1 MEMHDSF
8 LPYSFF
14 LTGLLVTLL
23 GCLPS
28 TDVGP
33 SPIGEDTFNPTEPTE
48 TVKASKR
55 VARET
60 TAVDRSA
67 AWPNWMGPNH
77 SGVSQEA
84 NWAAD
89 WPPEGL
95 SVVWDKQI
103 GIGFSSVSIADG
115 QLFTMG
121 HVQGREFVYC
131 LDISNGEI
139 IWQHSYPCQL
149 VDVLHEG
156 GPAATPTID
165 SDYLYTLG
173 REGQLFCFRTD
184 SGETVWKTFLQ
195 EDLNVSLPEWGF
207 ASSVFILG
215 DQLILQGGRV
225 VSYNKLTGKRN
236 WQTTPHAAG
245 YGSAIAFTHDDRV
258 LLATL
263 DCDGLRITQSD
274 GEEIAFAAWDS
285 PYGTNSTTPIINDD
299 TIYVSSGYDVG
310 CGLFQLQGNSL
321 ELIYSNREM
330 RNHFN
335 NSVLYKGYLY
345 GFDGNSNWDR
355 RVSLTCMHFETGEV
369 AWKQGGLGCGS
380 LMVADG
386 KLLILAENGS
396 LVVAQATPEHYQELT
411 RSVFLEGRCWTV
423 PVLLNQRIYGRNAAG
438 KLVCA
443 QCKP

>member
-1 MEMHDSF
+1 M
-8 LPYSFF
+8 
-14 LTGLLVTLL
+14 
-23 GCLPS
+23 
-28 TDVGP
+28 
-33 SPIGEDTFNPTEPTE
+33 
-48 TVKASKR
+48 
-55 VARET
+55 
-60 TAVDRSA
+60 
-67 AWPNWMGPNH
+67 
-77 SGVSQEA
+77 
-84 NWAAD
+84 
-89 WPPEGL
+89 
-95 SVVWDKQI
+95 
-103 GIGFSSVSIADG
+103 ADG

-165 SDYLYTLG
+165 GDYVYTLG

-184 SGETVWKTFLQ
+184 SGEMVWEKFLQ
-195 EDLNVSLPEWGF
+195 EDLNVPLPEWGF

-245 YGSAIAFTHDDRV
+245 YGSAISFAHNDRI

-263 DCDGLRITQSD
+263 DCAGLRVTQSD
-274 GEEIAFAAWDS
+274 GEEIAFAAWES

-310 CGLFQLQGNSL
+310 CGLFHLQGNSL
-321 ELIYSNREM
+321 ELIYSNLEM

-335 NSVLYKGYLY
+335 NSILYKGYLY

-386 KLLILAENGS
+386 KLLILAEDGS
-396 LVVAQATPEHYQELT
+396 LVVAQATPDGYKEQA

-423 PVLLNQRIYGRNAAG
+423 PVLLDQRIYGRNAAG

-443 QCKP
+443 ECEP